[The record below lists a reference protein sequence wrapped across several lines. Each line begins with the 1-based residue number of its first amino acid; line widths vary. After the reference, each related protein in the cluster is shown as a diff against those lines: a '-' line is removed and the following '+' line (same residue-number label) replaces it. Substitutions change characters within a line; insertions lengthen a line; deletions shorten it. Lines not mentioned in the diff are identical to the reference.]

1 MALAAALE
9 WVPAM
14 SQVFISHV
22 EEDAGIALEIA
33 HGLESAGWR
42 TWYYE
47 RDSDPGLSYLIQIN
61 QAILESQAIV
71 VIISAQSLTSHQVT
85 KEVVLAHECDKPF
98 IPVLSGVSH
107 AEFQDR
113 QPEWRIAMGAAA
125 SIPLPLEGAS
135 AILPKIQRG
144 LQKLAEVEEP
154 KEAGSL
160 PTESR
165 APARRQTPAANRL
178 TKGVLLGCAALVL
191 LALGLW
197 LRGVVFQKQLEEQLS
212 QTAEFSDSYVD
223 DLKYWSVPAT
233 WKVDKRKILVS
244 GPGIGLIAG
253 KIFGDFRATFNLKF
267 LNEKGAIWVLRA
279 KDRRNYYS
287 FHLAPAQESGPG
299 ALVTSVCKDG
309 KLSPISSIPVSQNLR
324 QSGDWFS
331 IFVEAKGKTIS
342 HKIEVASQPSREPQN
357 LGFLEDS
364 TFSYGGIGFSTKDG
378 EEFYSGPITVVPI
391 KPPDAEKVAVEHR

>member
-1 MALAAALE
+1 
-9 WVPAM
+9 
-14 SQVFISHV
+14 
-22 EEDAGIALEIA
+22 
-33 HGLESAGWR
+33 
-42 TWYYE
+42 
-47 RDSDPGLSYLIQIN
+47 
-61 QAILESQAIV
+61 
-71 VIISAQSLTSHQVT
+71 
-85 KEVVLAHECDKPF
+85 
-98 IPVLSGVSH
+98 
-107 AEFQDR
+107 
-113 QPEWRIAMGAAA
+113 MGAAA

-223 DLKYWSVPAT
+223 DLKYWSVPTT

-253 KIFGDFRATFNLKF
+253 KIFGDFRATFSLKF

-287 FHLAPAQESGPG
+287 FHLAPARESGPG

-331 IFVEAKGKTIS
+331 ISVEAKGKTIS

-391 KPPDAEKVAVEHR
+391 KLPDAAKVAVEHR